1 MKNLKKVLAL
11 VMAFAMAFT
20 MMATAGAAYT
30 DQADIEATEAV
41 EMLNALGVM
50 TGDPD
55 GAFRPNDTIKR
66 SEACRMIYT
75 IRSNS
80 DNADKYADM
89 QTSFT
94 DIPSDAWYAGY
105 VKHCQA
111 AGIVSGTSATT
122 FEPERDVTG
131 VELALM
137 CLRVMGYDPE
147 KADIGGST
155 WSTRTISLATE
166 AGLLDGVSTSSINS
180 PIERQWAAQL
190 MYNMI
195 QAPTVQWSTDTNAY
209 TQYFDDGEK
218 RPTVGQEYLKLYT
231 IVGTLTN
238 VDDQNLDVSQTDS
251 DYQDTDKEVR
261 GITSFT
267 NLKQDYTDLLG
278 QKVKVMIYDKKSNSV
293 LGVYPLEDNTSYTVN
308 MKDIEKDGD
317 KVKFDGKSYGFDDT
331 TLRVEV
337 LDVDGK
343 TKTENVKSDYFDVEA
358 NSNANAVAKKIVT
371 FVDNDGDGKLN
382 IAFVTEYASAEV
394 TYVGADRITADK
406 TYKMEDHNI
415 SEDLAKDDF
424 AMISWNRF
432 DDCKDIAKAEVVV
445 DTLASSKDKGNYL
458 QYQIGDVWYNIAE
471 NDTSGWDNV
480 TVGDTVKAYIVAGV
494 IVDIDTDDG
503 TGAIPTNIAVV
514 VGSDTTSSLYG
525 DQVKLRY
532 FDGTLK
538 TVTLDKV
545 VKSDSKT
552 PATALKGYAYKVS
565 GSDSSTRL
573 EELKGQKYNGYEY
586 ITAAYGTGEAVTDDS
601 NDKLNAISG
610 KVVDDNATVILYNPS
625 NGNSKKITGK
635 QFKAISSTDPDLAT
649 LATAGTAA
657 FTKKVNGVER
667 VLLAAVEVKDT
678 NISGTSYDN
687 YGYVTEDGVKVTNGD
702 VAFQMWNGS
711 ENLNVKVE
719 SGSETDYTK
728 GTLVAYSAIDNDYLK
743 DAQSFGTI
751 EALNEAGNPATDAN
765 LYVAAN
771 LADSSTVVTDGEN
784 VLNVTSDTH
793 VLVVDSDAA
802 KADEIGIPY
811 TAGDNLK
818 TAALKEDGKTYRMN
832 MVYRVDGGLAT
843 SDDADLDLLVIDNTG
858 AFDFN
863 KPESGSAGSGNEG
876 STSKGDF
883 TFTTTDKTVLEVKTA
898 DIQGDGNVI
907 FTVNVLGNAMAANTK
922 FDWEVFVNDIPVDK
936 GDDVAANAP
945 NYKTAGVQVKDG
957 AKVTIALS
965 DIKVAGMSNP
975 SADDINNAFE
985 QEGVTNVTVSGDVTG
1000 AVKVP
1005 EGKKLTLDDKA
1016 VLKDATVEGSVVVG
1030 DIDVSGDVDLSKAN
1044 VTSIKKVDVQSGASL
1059 NVTAADIK
1067 DLDAG
1072 TLNVAAGG
1080 ALKIADVNTSSDSS
1094 ATLVG
1099 PATAKARIQTAEDT
1113 TVSLDLANGAMTI
1126 AGDAEIPAGQTWY
1139 SMLGPVAA
1147 KAKGLSMTVTGT
1159 LTVNGTLKLVSGS
1172 SQTTFTVS
1180 DGGSVVVAGSM
1191 EIAKAASVVGN
1202 NAITGLE
1209 DATLVVKSGS
1219 QNVGTIS
1226 GIKGVESHDK
1236 DTYTWNAE
1244 SETWVSTSA

>member
-1 MKNLKKVLAL
+1 MRIN
-11 VMAFAMAFT
+11 
-20 MMATAGAAYT
+20 
-30 DQADIEATEAV
+30 
-41 EMLNALGVM
+41 
-50 TGDPD
+50 
-55 GAFRPNDTIKR
+55 
-66 SEACRMIYT
+66 
-75 IRSNS
+75 
-80 DNADKYADM
+80 YADM
-89 QTSFT
+89 QTTFL
-94 DIPSDAWYAGY
+94 DVPADAWYAGY

-122 FEPERDVTG
+122 FEPNRDVTG

-137 CLRVMGYDPE
+137 CLRVMGYDPA

-155 WSTRTISLATE
+155 WSTKTIGYATE
-166 AGLLDGVSTSSINS
+166 AGLLDSVNTTITSAC
-180 PIERQWAAQL
+180 PRQWAAQL

-195 QAPTVQWSTDTNAY
+195 QAPTVQWSTDRNAY

-308 MKDIEKDGD
+308 MKDVDKDGD

-343 TKTENVKSDYFDVEA
+343 VKTENVKSDYFDVTA
-358 NSNANAVAKKIVT
+358 NSNANAVAEKTVT

-382 IAFVTEYASAEV
+382 IAFVTEYASEEV

-432 DDCKDIAKAEVVV
+432 DDCKDIAKADVVV

-458 QYQIGDVWYNIAE
+458 QYQIGDTWYNIAD
-471 NDTSGWDNV
+471 NATSGWDNV

-514 VGSDTTSSLYG
+514 VGKGDDSLNG

-586 ITAAYGTGEAVTDDS
+586 ITAAYGTGEAVTADS
-601 NDKLNAISG
+601 NGKLNAISG

-751 EALNEAGNPATDAN
+751 KALNEAGNPATDAN

-898 DIQGDGNVI
+898 DIQADGNVI
-907 FTVNVLGNAMAANTK
+907 FTVNVLGNATASNTT
-922 FDWEVFVNDIPVDK
+922 FDWEVFVNDIPVAK
-936 GDDVAANAP
+936 GNDVAANAS
-945 NYKTAGVQVKDG
+945 NYKTTGVQVKDG

-1030 DIDVSGDVDLSKAN
+1030 DIDVSGNVDLSKAD
-1044 VTSIKKVDVQSGASL
+1044 VASIEKVDVLNGASL
-1059 NVTAADIK
+1059 NVTADSIK

-1080 ALKIADVNTSSDSS
+1080 ALKIADS
-1094 ATLVG
+1094 ATASSETLIG
-1099 PATAKARIQTAEDT
+1099 AKDARIQTAEDT

-1147 KAKGLSMTVTGT
+1147 EAKGLAMELTSGT
-1159 LTVNGTLKLVSGS
+1159 LTVNGTLKLVSAGS
-1172 SQTTFTVS
+1172 SSFKVS
-1180 DGGSVVVAGSM
+1180 GEAKVVVGANGVINVAAKASLDGG
-1191 EIAKAASVVGN
+1191 
-1202 NAITGLE
+1202 NAITGAA
-1209 DATLVVKSGS
+1209 ATSQLNVTEGTGS
-1219 QNVGTIS
+1219 ISNVA
-1226 GIKGVESHDK
+1226 GVTSHAAGN
-1236 DTYTWNAE
+1236 YTWDT
-1244 SETWVSTSA
+1244 ETTQWTTGA